1 MTQRFP
7 KVFIKSGVNAMIT
20 IFGDFQQ
27 FTATFF
33 FTIFGEKMA
42 IFLKAKVTYVTFSS

>member
-33 FTIFGEKMA
+33 LL
-42 IFLKAKVTYVTFSS
+42 FLAKKWRFS